1 MNKRIKYLTHIMNVR
16 LDATLFGVSKQIAKL
31 EYLDHST
38 FVRRAIAK
46 AIAEHR
52 EKSSMGVQ

>member
-1 MNKRIKYLTHIMNVR
+1 MSNRLRILTHIMNVR
-16 LDATLFGVSKQIAKL
+16 LDGTLFAVSKEIAKA

-46 AIAEHR
+46 AVDDHR
-52 EKSSMGVQ
+52 MQKSAPL

>member
-1 MNKRIKYLTHIMNVR
+1 MNKRIKSLTHIMNVR
-16 LDATLFGVSKQIAKL
+16 LDGTLYAMSKELAKR

-46 AIAEHR
+46 SVDELRAQ
-52 EKSSMGVQ
+52 KVGVL